1 LRTPSFT
8 QSRQLGKDTGAKR
21 HPVNTSRSNK
31 QPLIC
36 IADRLRDAGY
46 SVIEAGDA
54 VQAIDVLH
62 RDDAGVELV
71 FSDIQMPGS
80 LDGVALA
87 RLVREQYP
95 IIKVVLTSGRF
106 ATLDWIEHDGFF
118 QKPYEADE
126 VIEHVGQLLGG
137 ERTNGIHL
145 HA

>member
-1 LRTPSFT
+1 MTRA
-8 QSRQLGKDTGAKR
+8 QGERCHEVAK
-21 HPVNTSRSNK
+21 PVLLVVEDEVLL
-31 QPLIC
+31 LIC